1 MTRLSDA
8 EARRLGLLPPKPAIR
23 RQVGHQK
30 GPSESDILRTV
41 RDYLRATGWYV
52 VRIQQGLGCHKGIA
66 DLYAI
71 RNGVQIWIEVKT
83 AHGRLSEHQ
92 ERFRDEIETHG
103 GRYVVARGVEDVT
116 NLSQQGG

>member
-23 RQVGHQK
+23 RQAGRPK
-30 GPSESDILRTV
+30 GPSEADILRAV

-71 RNGVQIWIEVKT
+71 RGGVQVWIEVKA

-92 ERFRDEIETHG
+92 ERFQDEIEAHG
-103 GRYVVARGVEDVT
+103 GRYVVAKGVEDVL
-116 NLSQQGG
+116 NLGR

>member
-8 EARRLGLLPPKPAIR
+8 EARRLGLLSPGKPVRCREGRA
-23 RQVGHQK
+23 K
-30 GPSESDILRTV
+30 GPSEADILRAA

-71 RNGVQIWIEVKT
+71 RNGVQVWIETKT

-92 ERFRDEIETHG
+92 ERFRDEIEVHG
-103 GRYVVARGVEDVT
+103 GRYMVVRGVEDVL
-116 NLSQQGG
+116 NLDGR